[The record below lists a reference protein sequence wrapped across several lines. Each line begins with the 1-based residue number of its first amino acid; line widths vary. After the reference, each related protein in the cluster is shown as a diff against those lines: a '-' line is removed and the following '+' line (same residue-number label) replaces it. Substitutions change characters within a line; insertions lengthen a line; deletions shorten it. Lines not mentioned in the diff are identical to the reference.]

1 MAFTLGHLESAWIL
15 RFQRSDLDAIENGI
29 LEKVKEKRQAL
40 KVGPFWLVDVVQIL
54 SNKWGKKT
62 EE

>member
-1 MAFTLGHLESAWIL
+1 MAFTLDHLGSAWIL

-29 LEKVKEKRQAL
+29 LEKVKEKRQAKL
-40 KVGPFWLVDVVQIL
+40 GRFGWLMWYDFVQQM
-54 SNKWGKKT
+54 GKKT